1 MAVQVGHG
9 LTGAVDSR
17 QWTYVHW
24 SESQLNCPL
33 MHVLSFDAC
42 ISQHNCYDVGGCKHC
57 VGSGTLT
64 GLRSWLVVGWLFWV

>member
-9 LTGAVDSR
+9 LTDAVDSR

-33 MHVLSFDAC
+33 MHVYLSINVTMLMAV
-42 ISQHNCYDVGGCKHC
+42 IN
-57 VGSGTLT
+57 L
-64 GLRSWLVVGWLFWV
+64 LVVGP

>member
-33 MHVLSFDAC
+33 MHVYLSITVTMLMAG
-42 ISQHNCYDVGGCKHC
+42 II
-57 VGSGTLT
+57 L
-64 GLRSWLVVGWLFWV
+64 LVVGP

>member
-1 MAVQVGHG
+1 MAVQIGHG

-33 MHVLSFDAC
+33 VHVYLSITVTMLVAV
-42 ISQHNCYDVGGCKHC
+42 IIV
-57 VGSGTLT
+57 
-64 GLRSWLVVGWLFWV
+64 LVVGP